1 MFNQVATN
9 LQSFPAGV
17 RLSEIV
23 NDLPVVQ
30 MSGPWDAEIAGITTD
45 SRRVKR
51 GWLFVATEGEHVDGH
66 DYVQAA
72 MERGASC
79 VVVQLSQ
86 YESTL
91 QTLLTPA
98 YCQHNGTTVVVVHDS
113 RKAMAILADR
123 YFASPSRELT
133 MIGITGTNGK
143 TTISYLLSSVLTT
156 AGIRSGLIGTV
167 EYRIGDSRRP
177 APYTTPP
184 AEHLHQLFAEMRDAG
199 CTAVVMEVSSHSLA
213 LDRVHGVQYDV
224 SVFTNLTQDH
234 LDFHQ
239 TMGDYRDAKE
249 LLFRD
254 HTRGVALIN
263 ADDEAARA
271 MGMTLKRRRKTYGAK
286 GRVSYRIRDVEVS
299 ARGTKLTVEHQ
310 GTSWPIR
317 SKLIGGF
324 NAWNLAAA
332 FAAGVE
338 LGIAPKKIVRGL
350 EKVKNIAGRFE
361 RIESADGVTA
371 IVDYS
376 HSPDSLEKAVR
387 TARDLVEEGRVITV
401 FGCGGD
407 RDRAKRPLM
416 GAVAS
421 KLSDITVVTSDNP
434 RTEDPAAIIE
444 DILEGI
450 DSKSGVVIRIRRR
463 AGIQHALKSARAGD
477 VVLIAGKGH
486 EDYQIVGTKRRHFDD
501 REVVREYFVNK
512 RGGVKA

>member
-1 MFNQVATN
+1 M
-9 LQSFPAGV
+9 

-45 SRRVKR
+45 SRRVKQ
-51 GWLFVATEGEHVDGH
+51 GWLFVATPGEHVDGH
-66 DYVQAA
+66 DFVQTA

-79 VVVQLSQ
+79 VVVQLTQ
-86 YESTL
+86 YESSL
-91 QTLLTPA
+91 HSLLTPA
-98 YCQHNGTTVVVVHDS
+98 YCQHNGTTVVVVRDT
-113 RKAMAILADR
+113 RKAVAVLADR
-123 YFASPSRELT
+123 FFASPSRALT

-143 TTISYLLSSVLTT
+143 TTISYLLSSVLAT

-177 APYTTPP
+177 APFTTPP
-184 AEHLHQLFAEMRDAG
+184 AEHLHELFAEMRDEG
-199 CTAVVMEVSSHSLA
+199 CTAVVMEVSSHSIA

-224 SVFTNLTQDH
+224 AVFTNLTQDH
-234 LDFHQ
+234 LDFHE
-239 TMGDYRDAKE
+239 TMDEYRDVKSR
-249 LLFRD
+249 LFSE

-263 ADDEAARA
+263 ADDDAARA
-271 MGMTLKRRRKTYGAK
+271 MGMSLKRRRKTYGAK
-286 GRVSYRIRDVEVS
+286 GRVAYRIRDVNVS
-299 ARGTKLTVEHQ
+299 ARGTTLTIEYG
-310 GTSWPIR
+310 GTAWPIR
-317 SKLIGGF
+317 SKLVGGF
-324 NAWNLAAA
+324 NAWNIAAA
-332 FAAGVE
+332 FAVGIE
-338 LGIAPKKIVRGL
+338 LGIDPQKVIRGL
-350 EKVKNIAGRFE
+350 QRVRNIAGRFE
-361 RIESADGVTA
+361 RIASADGVTA

-387 TARDLVEEGRVITV
+387 TSRDLAGDRRVITV

-421 KLSDITVVTSDNP
+421 ELSDITVVTSDNP

-450 DSKSGVVIRIRRR
+450 ETKSGVVIRIRRR
-463 AGIQHALKSARAGD
+463 AGIQYALKIAMPGD
-477 VVLIAGKGH
+477 IVLIAGKGH
-486 EDYQIVGTKRRHFDD
+486 EDYQIIGNRRRHFDD
-501 REVVREYFVNK
+501 REVVRAFFSDR